1 MSESHLNGDAET
13 AKSLDLPYS
22 SISQQHKEEEPK
34 FGQRIAVTIPPCQRE
49 VSPLAT

>member
-34 FGQRIAVTIPPCQRE
+34 FGSVLQ
-49 VSPLAT
+49 